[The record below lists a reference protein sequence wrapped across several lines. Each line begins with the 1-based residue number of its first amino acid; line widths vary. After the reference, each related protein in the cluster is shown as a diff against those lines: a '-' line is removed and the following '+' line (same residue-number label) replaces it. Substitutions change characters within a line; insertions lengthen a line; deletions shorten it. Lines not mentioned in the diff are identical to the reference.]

1 MPEYKQRRIE
11 LIPRRHANGTWQ
23 CPYTIIEFRPTCW
36 AYHNGCPEGS
46 FPSRH
51 EAAMAA
57 LKEAKR
63 LVDALEPPSQ
73 GVRFGAGW
81 LGRLCGNSH
90 SQLTCA
96 LSKSRALLTT
106 ITIFVRSPLARR
118 ERKPT

>member
-1 MPEYKQRRIE
+1 MPEYKHRRIE

-36 AYHNGCPEGS
+36 AYHKGCPDGN

-63 LVDALEPPSQ
+63 LVDALEPPPH
-73 GVRFGAGW
+73 GVRFV
-81 LGRLCGNSH
+81 R
-90 SQLTCA
+90 
-96 LSKSRALLTT
+96 SKSRALLTT
-106 ITIFVRSPLARR
+106 ITIFVRSALARR